1 VSLGVLSV
9 QAEPAISAAFRAA
22 LAAANVTTHAVCLP
36 SFEQAYAAG
45 VTIIGAENWAAFGHL
60 TDGSGLGPDVR
71 ARLLATREISR
82 ASLAAAERC
91 RTRFQAEM
99 DAALQGVDAL
109 ALPTLPDVPPPVS
122 GAADHKASLR
132 MTALVRP
139 FNLSGH
145 PALTLPLQ
153 TDSGRPAGLQ
163 LVGRRHADA
172 ALCAVARRL
181 LSNLRHDLTLGEQLC
196 N

>member
-1 VSLGVLSV
+1 
-9 QAEPAISAAFRAA
+9 
-22 LAAANVTTHAVCLP
+22 
-36 SFEQAYAAG
+36 
-45 VTIIGAENWAAFGHL
+45 
-60 TDGSGLGPDVR
+60 
-71 ARLLATREISR
+71 
-82 ASLAAAERC
+82 
-91 RTRFQAEM
+91 
-99 DAALQGVDAL
+99 
-109 ALPTLPDVPPPVS
+109 
-122 GAADHKASLR
+122 